1 MIKKYF
7 LTLVIALI
15 TLPLQCALAQNRL
28 SIGDRQHLYSNIL
41 EQDREILVGLPRDYT
56 ENEQYPVLYLLDGDK
71 YYQMAQGILD
81 FLQDSSGK
89 IPKVILVAIPN
100 VYRNTDLT
108 PVYQSDD
115 PNARMVENSG
125 GADKFLDF
133 IKTELKPFIEDRY
146 STSGNDILFGH
157 SLAGLFAA
165 YSFLEE
171 PNLFENYILSDP
183 SLWYGE
189 SMVVKK
195 LVINKFNYFS
205 AEKKFFLT
213 QIDRSQDE
221 EDIMT
226 DPQEKFL
233 AELKGLPKIQYGKSL
248 IEGEN
253 HSSMPLKSLYQ
264 GLLYIFKDFDSK
276 K

>member
-1 MIKKYF
+1 MIKKY
-7 LTLVIALI
+7 I
-15 TLPLQCALAQNRL
+15 LPLFIVSVIFPLQSALPQSRL
-28 SIGDRQHLYSNIL
+28 SIGDRHHLYSNIL

-56 ENEQYPVLYLLDGDK
+56 ENEQYPVLYLLDGGK
-71 YYQMAQGILD
+71 YYQMAQGLLD
-81 FLQDSSGK
+81 FLQESAGK

-115 PNARMVENSG
+115 PNAIMVENGG
-125 GADKFLDF
+125 GADKFLEF
-133 IKTELKPFIEDRY
+133 IKSELKPFIEDRY

-171 PNLFENYILSDP
+171 PGLFENYILSDP

-189 SMVVKK
+189 SMVVNK
-195 LVINKFNYFS
+195 LAINKFNFFS
-205 AEKKFFLT
+205 AEKNFFLT

-226 DPQEKFL
+226 GPQEKFL
-233 AELKGLPKIQYGKSL
+233 AELKGLPKVKFGKSL

-264 GLLYIFKDFDSK
+264 GLLYIFKDYDSK